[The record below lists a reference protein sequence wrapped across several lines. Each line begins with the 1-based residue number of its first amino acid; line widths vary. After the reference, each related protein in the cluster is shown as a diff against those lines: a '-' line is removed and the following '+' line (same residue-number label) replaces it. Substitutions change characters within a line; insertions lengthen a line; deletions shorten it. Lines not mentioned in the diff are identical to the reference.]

1 MSPTAIFWYRRDLR
15 LNDVH
20 GLYQALKQHESV
32 LLIFIF
38 DPEILDCLPKDDARV
53 DFIYHRLKDLN
64 IALSKHRTAI
74 HTFYASAKE
83 VFTSIIKQHNIK
95 AVYTNHDYE
104 PYAIK
109 RDAEIEALL
118 NDQKITFTSY
128 KDQVIFEKNEV
139 TKDDGLPY
147 KVYTPYSKKWLSLFS
162 DKQTQAYPSEEFLD
176 NAAKLEVPQWVEKK
190 DMGFV
195 SPKTKIVPYKIED
208 ELIDAY
214 EEKRNTPSVDGTS
227 RLGPHLRFGTVSIRS
242 IVKKSRNS
250 QNITCLK
257 VLIWREFFMQI
268 LWHFPYIVSKSFF
281 GGTDW
286 RS

>member
-74 HTFYASAKE
+74 HTFYASPKE
-83 VFTSIIKQHNIK
+83 VFISIIKQYNIK

-195 SPKTKIVPYKIED
+195 SPKQKLYRTK
-208 ELIDAY
+208 
-214 EEKRNTPSVDGTS
+214 
-227 RLGPHLRFGTVSIRS
+227 
-242 IVKKSRNS
+242 
-250 QNITCLK
+250 LK
-257 VLIWREFFMQI
+257 MN
-268 LWHFPYIVSKSFF
+268 
-281 GGTDW
+281 
-286 RS
+286 